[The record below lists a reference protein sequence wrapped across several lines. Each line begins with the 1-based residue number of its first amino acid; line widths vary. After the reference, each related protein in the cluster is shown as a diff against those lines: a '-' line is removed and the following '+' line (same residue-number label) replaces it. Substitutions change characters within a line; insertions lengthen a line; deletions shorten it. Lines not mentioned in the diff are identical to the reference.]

1 MPILG
6 VRVDQATHRAFKL
19 WCVQRDR
26 KMSDVLRR
34 LVLDWIADQ
43 ERLQK
48 KLEELEAEKQME
60 EGRDG

>member
-6 VRVDQATHRAFKL
+6 VRVDQSTHRAFKL

-34 LVLDWIADQ
+34 LVKDWIAEQ
-43 ERLQK
+43 ERLDK
-48 KLEELEAEKQME
+48 KLDDLKGGQQ
-60 EGRDG
+60 DGS